1 MQFAANVAMS
11 SLPNLETRK
20 RATRP
25 GMSGST
31 NAGRAT
37 QFGGAHRNVP
47 INHTWM
53 EGPVQAATQ
62 LFNDP
67 QFANVRY
74 PRAPFRALPLLC
86 WSAAGILL
94 ER

>member
-11 SLPNLETRK
+11 NLPNLETRK

-25 GMSGST
+25 GSSGSM
-31 NAGRAT
+31 NAGRPT
-37 QFGGAHRNVP
+37 QFGGNRNVP

-53 EGPVQAATQ
+53 EGPVQSATQ

-74 PRAPFRALPLLC
+74 PRARFRALPLLG
-86 WSAAGILL
+86 WSAEGILC
-94 ER
+94 ES